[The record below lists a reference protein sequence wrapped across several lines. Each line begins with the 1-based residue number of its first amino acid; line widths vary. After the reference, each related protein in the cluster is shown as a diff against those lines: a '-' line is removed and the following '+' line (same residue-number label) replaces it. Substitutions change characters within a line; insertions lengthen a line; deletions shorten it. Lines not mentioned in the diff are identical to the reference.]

1 MKTWAVANQKG
12 GVGKTTTAVSLA
24 GLLALQGRRTLLVDM
39 DPHGSMT
46 AYFGYDPESVNPSV
60 YSLFEQGADADQVR
74 GAILPTGVEGMDLL
88 PASTA
93 LATLDRQLGARS
105 GMGLLIRNA
114 LSRVADE
121 YDSSFLD
128 CPPMLGVLMVNALA
142 ACDQLLVPVQTE
154 YLALKGLER
163 MLHTL
168 HMIQR
173 SRSQELAYLVVPTMY
188 DQRTRASVDCLGE
201 LRRRYGDNVWSGAI
215 PEDTQFRD
223 ASKRGKP
230 LTVLHP
236 WERGSQAYRKLL
248 DALLDETATAAQVVG
263 K

>member
-46 AYFGYDPESVNPSV
+46 AYFGYDPESIEPSV
-60 YSLFEQGADADQVR
+60 YSLFDKGADAQRVNA
-74 GAILPTGVEGMDLL
+74 AIVGTGVEGMDLL

-105 GMGLLIRNA
+105 GMGLLVRNA
-114 LSRVADE
+114 LAQVGDAYE
-121 YDSSFLD
+121 FAFLD

-142 ACDQLLVPVQTE
+142 ACNQLLAPVQTE

-168 HMIQR
+168 DMIQR
-173 SRSQELAYLVVPTMY
+173 SRSQTLSYLIIPTMY
-188 DQRTRASVDCLGE
+188 DQRTRASVDCLAE
-201 LRRRYGDNVWSGAI
+201 LRRRYAERVWDGAI

-248 DALLDETATAAQVVG
+248 DALLAETPDTAQAVG